1 VVALAANLVETRPT
15 GAVVQRLLR
24 TTAVDGT
31 ATVAAA
37 VAATTVATVVAG
49 GSGVALRRPGLT
61 NQMAGDVTD
70 QLDFQTTVE
79 VVAVAATTVEG
90 AAAST
95 VEATVAVI
103 VMNVGVIVAA
113 AVTTVVVAVA
123 ATTVTTVVAEG
134 SGVALRRPGLTNQM
148 AGGVT
153 AQLDSQTTVEVAAV
167 AVMKGLK
174 GEGVVVSIEEAIE
187 VATDVAR
194 RRVQT
199 NRVAGGVG
207 RQSQTLVTRRVEQST
222 RAAHAEMTVAATN
235 VAANV
240 AADGAVVAA
249 AAAAAVH
256 GIVGKRF
263 QLGKSDKNVPA
274 QRFSWHRGLRLP
286 APLKAAAPT
295 AQCLA
300 VLHQSTRHQSWQRQR
315 QKLGLE
321 SLPTKSLLK

>member
-24 TTAVDGT
+24 TTVVDGT

-235 VAANV
+235 VVANV
-240 AADGAVVAA
+240 AADGAVV
-249 AAAAAVH
+249 AAAAVH